1 MDIPDGVLPVQ
12 QNREAFYKLIQ
23 ANDAT
28 SEIVYSAYP
37 DLSVLETI
45 KKSAPA
51 KQLLARLTT
60 ADHEFMNIND
70 QRDAFKEGAVA
81 AAPWVGDTG
90 QSAPE
95 YRWDD
100 LGTDKIHV
108 VLSLYTTDLA
118 IRTKKSEMLQLAFS
132 ENNAFSV
139 TKIHDGSSFPGDLI
153 HFDYKGGIA

>member
-1 MDIPDGVLPVQ
+1 MNIPDGVLPVQ

-23 ANDAT
+23 ANNAT

-70 QRDAFKEGAVA
+70 IE
-81 AAPWVGDTG
+81 
-90 QSAPE
+90 
-95 YRWDD
+95 
-100 LGTDKIHV
+100 
-108 VLSLYTTDLA
+108 
-118 IRTKKSEMLQLAFS
+118 
-132 ENNAFSV
+132 
-139 TKIHDGSSFPGDLI
+139 
-153 HFDYKGGIA
+153 